1 MTPALE
7 LLQKQLKQLP
17 GIVERATTTMNESGH
32 QSAWWLLVYVLVINA
47 TLIALRLL
55 WVWLSLRWNLLRARR
70 RGLER
75 GEAPNWRIVVATSVA
90 GVRGAITLAGVLTL
104 PLFLPDGSPFP
115 ARDLVIFLAA
125 AVILC
130 SLVGASVALPQ
141 LLKGLQLPADSGER
155 KEEDLARKLSSKAAL
170 AGVERMRQQLVLNQ
184 NTENVQLY
192 NDAAS
197 RVSLLYQRHL
207 DRDNPDVDPEKVNR
221 MEMGYRQ
228 LRSAGL
234 NAEREELF
242 RLTRRG
248 VVSDEIARRLIRNLD
263 LLESRKRE

>member
-1 MTPALE
+1 
-7 LLQKQLKQLP
+7 
-17 GIVERATTTMNESGH
+17 
-32 QSAWWLLVYVLVINA
+32 
-47 TLIALRLL
+47 
-55 WVWLSLRWNLLRARR
+55 
-70 RGLER
+70 
-75 GEAPNWRIVVATSVA
+75 
-90 GVRGAITLAGVLTL
+90 VLTL
-104 PLFLPDGSPFP
+104 PLFLPDGSAFP

-125 AVILC
+125 SVILF
-130 SLVGASVALPQ
+130 SLLGASIALPR
-141 LLKGLQLPADSGER
+141 LLKGLQLPSDSGER
-155 KEEDLARKLSSKAAL
+155 KEEDLARRLSSKAAL
-170 AGVERMRQQLVLNQ
+170 AGVERMRQQMVMNQ

-207 DRDNPDVDPEKVNR
+207 EKDSDGPDVDPEKVRR
-221 MEMGYRQ
+221 MELGYRQ

-248 VVSDEIARRLIRNLD
+248 VISDEISRRLIRNLD